1 MSAGFCPIVYLMLPH
16 LVLFPFPIILIKGP
30 CFDIFNTVTSSSV
43 APSPLLSFLLVL
55 SPSVCDIYVSVTRC
69 FQKLPSNHSSLEA
82 MMLNSTYSCA
92 SSTRRADRLSP
103 GFGIGPGQAR
113 AL

>member
-43 APSPLLSFLLVL
+43 APSPLLSFHLVL

-82 MMLNSTYSCA
+82 MMLNGTYSCA
-92 SSTRRADRLSP
+92 AYTP
-103 GFGIGPGQAR
+103 
-113 AL
+113 

>member
-1 MSAGFCPIVYLMLPH
+1 MESMLMDATSESETLPLPNTANISPI
-16 LVLFPFPIILIKGP
+16 
-30 CFDIFNTVTSSSV
+30 
-43 APSPLLSFLLVL
+43 
-55 SPSVCDIYVSVTRC
+55 SVTRC